1 MRQKENL
8 ETFLESLLLTEDQF
22 KTDGN
27 HSHTSLPPLSHIQR
41 YQMSPLPLD
50 PTSTIPS
57 HQVTHDIVEI
67 KTLLVKV
74 KTLLEKESL
83 EDLTKSNSDTSVE
96 RKSLEDQIKQL
107 KEELNNK
114 NNKIE
119 ALEKIINTKK
129 ETVATQ
135 TRRTQPAA
143 ARLVGRRVSPAKSLH
158 NISISHVSSHSSSDR
173 HSPGPGHHQAAM
185 KPCQHSWGP
194 CANDHS
200 YHHARSHHTLSSH
213 TRPVSPWSPTSS
225 SSSGSFHDTVRYKRL
240 EMGKYKKRALSADLL
255 NNNNNSSD
263 IRRSS
268 TKQDQDHKISIY
280 VTHKPDRL

>member
-1 MRQKENL
+1 
-8 ETFLESLLLTEDQF
+8 
-22 KTDGN
+22 
-27 HSHTSLPPLSHIQR
+27 
-41 YQMSPLPLD
+41 LPLD

-83 EDLTKSNSDTSVE
+83 EDLSKANSDTSAE
-96 RKSLEDQIKQL
+96 RRNLEDQIKQL

-119 ALEKIINTKK
+119 ALEKILNTKK
-129 ETVATQ
+129 ESVATQ

-173 HSPGPGHHQAAM
+173 QSPGATM

-200 YHHARSHHTLSSH
+200 YHHARSHHTLAMTSH

-240 EMGKYKKRALSADLL
+240 EMGKYKKR
-255 NNNNNSSD
+255 
-263 IRRSS
+263 
-268 TKQDQDHKISIY
+268 
-280 VTHKPDRL
+280 